1 MSMSAALVPT
11 ICSLIERSWLPRS
24 CLLCGAGSRAALCE
38 PCLAELPEQ
47 VPAEESLAG
56 AMPIAGGPLQGGPCA
71 APAERSERERERER
85 EREDLPR
92 EGPAAQCVVAHTLWR
107 YADPAD
113 RVVIGFKYGG
123 DAGVARLWAARVAGG
138 LPAVDALI
146 PMPMHAQRLA
156 DRGQNPAEVMARA
169 LARHLPGRPPL
180 LRAIKTRMTARQQG
194 LDRNGRLAN
203 VAGAYRIDQRLDG
216 MRVLLV
222 DDVLTTGASLS
233 ALAEAALA
241 AGAAEVSAVAMARAA
256 P

>member
-1 MSMSAALVPT
+1 MSMSTALIPT
-11 ICSLIERSWLPRS
+11 ICSFIERSWLPRT
-24 CLLCGAGSRAALCE
+24 CLLCGAGSRYALCE

-47 VPAEESLAG
+47 VPAEEALAG
-56 AMPIAGGPLQGGPCA
+56 AMPIAGGPSQGGPSQGGPCA
-71 APAERSERERERER
+71 APPERSEREREESTRAR
-85 EREDLPR
+85 
-92 EGPAAQCVVAHTLWR
+92 PAAQSVVAHTLWR
-107 YADPAD
+107 YAEPAD

-156 DRGQNPAEVMARA
+156 DRGQNPAEVMASA

-180 LRAIKTRMTARQQG
+180 LRATKTRMTARQQG
-194 LDRNGRLAN
+194 LDRKGRLAN
-203 VAGAYRIDQRLDG
+203 VAGAYRIDQHLHG

-233 ALAEAALA
+233 ALAEAAFD
-241 AGAAEVSAVAMARAA
+241 AGADEVSAVAMARAV

>member
-47 VPAEESLAG
+47 VPAEEALAG
-56 AMPIAGGPLQGGPCA
+56 AMPVAGGLLQGGPCVG
-71 APAERSERERERER
+71 PAERSER

-92 EGPAAQCVVAHTLWR
+92 EGPAAPSVVAHTLWR

-123 DAGVARLWAARVAGG
+123 DAGVARLWAARVAGRT
-138 LPAVDALI
+138 PAVDALI